1 MQKPD
6 SLIFDM
12 DGTLWDAVDTY
23 AESWNL
29 IFQKLDIQRTIKRDE
44 LLHVI
49 GMDGKKLTRVLL
61 PEFNEEKGM
70 EIYNAVNQ
78 VRREIL
84 PTSGGIMYK
93 GVTEGLKQLAAK
105 YKLFVLSNCAVG
117 IIPLF
122 LTWAGINEVITDNM
136 AYGTNQMP
144 KNHNMHLLMDKHNL
158 QNPVYIGDTNGDAEQ
173 TRLAGIPFVFVSY
186 GFGNT
191 DDYDYKFDDFESLT
205 QYYLSL

>member
-23 AESWNL
+23 AQSWNL
-29 IFQKLDIQRTIKRDE
+29 IFQKLDIPRTIKRDD

-49 GMDGKKLTRVLL
+49 GMEGQKLTRVLL
-61 PEFNEEKGM
+61 PELDDEKGM
-70 EIYNAVNQ
+70 EVYYAVNQ

-84 PTSGGIMYK
+84 PTSGGVMYK
-93 GVTEGLKQLAAK
+93 GVKDGLQQLASK

-122 LTWAGINEVITDNM
+122 LTWADINEFITDSM

-158 QNPVYIGDTNGDAEQ
+158 QSPVYIGDTNGDAEQ
-173 TRLAGIPFVFVSY
+173 TRLAGIPFTFVSY

-191 DDYDYKFDDFESLT
+191 DDYDNKFDDFESLT

>member
-29 IFQKLDIQRTIKRDE
+29 IFQKLDIPRTIKRDE

-49 GMDGKKLTRVLL
+49 GMEGKKLTRVLL
-61 PEFNEEKGM
+61 PEFDDEKGM
-70 EIYNAVNQ
+70 EVYYAVNQ

-93 GVTEGLKQLAAK
+93 GVKDGLQQLASK

-122 LTWAGINEVITDNM
+122 LTWADINEFITDSM

-144 KNHNMHLLMDKHNL
+144 KNYNMRLLMDKHHL
-158 QNPVYIGDTNGDAEQ
+158 QSPVYIGDTNGDAEQ
-173 TRLAGIPFVFVSY
+173 TRLAGIPFTFVSY

-191 DDYDYKFDDFESLT
+191 DDYDNKFDDFESLT